1 MLNASPW
8 LNGSAEGP
16 CVAAALPRA
25 ATRAATRALSTADR
39 KCRPRRGLT
48 LTPLDDTPPRAPAGA
63 ARAPGALTGGLG
75 GGCLDYDG
83 VVFGHVFVCLVGG
96 TAVARRGVASGP
108 WVSRPDAGLNPR
120 GLSAGSQAI

>member
-25 ATRAATRALSTADR
+25 ATRAATRALSTADG
-39 KCRPRRGLT
+39 KCGPRRGLP

-83 VVFGHVFVCLVGG
+83 VVFGHVFVDLVGG
-96 TAVARRGVASGP
+96 TAVTRKGVASGP
-108 WVSRPDAGLNPR
+108 WVSGPNAGLDPH